1 MEDFPS
7 REGIEGFVTVR
18 HAARAEMFLLLF
30 GDVTF
35 PSFR

>member
-18 HAARAEMFLLLF
+18 HAARAEILRKAV
-30 GDVTF
+30 GRSV
-35 PSFR
+35 